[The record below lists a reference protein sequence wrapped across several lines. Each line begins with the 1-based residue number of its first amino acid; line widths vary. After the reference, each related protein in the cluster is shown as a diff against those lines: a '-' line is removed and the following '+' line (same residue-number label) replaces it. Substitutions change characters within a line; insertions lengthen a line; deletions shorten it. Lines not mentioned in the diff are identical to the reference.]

1 MALRSCL
8 PAGVLSMAMRAASCG
23 ARVVARRGGG
33 SVLGRALASAPL
45 CTAATTPQHISH
57 YLTHQPRATW
67 EALSAKFPAAAAGA
81 ALHGH
86 FDAVFLSLARHP
98 HASPE
103 PVAKNAL
110 TFFHWSAAASSSSPP
125 TSHSLRSYCLLVH
138 LLSRAA
144 LFRDASV
151 LLEAAIAKHSSPSSS
166 FIDAFFA
173 AYEDSGTA
181 ATTRGLHLLVH
192 AYARLRLPVEALEAC
207 RYLARRGV
215 IPSLSA
221 FNAALQSAK
230 RAGAFGVAWEVF
242 ELMTQKRVYADKS
255 TVELVIGVLS
265 REGNLVRTAALVER
279 IHGKKCAPG
288 IVAHVAL
295 AMRMIEEE
303 RVEQVILLLKRML
316 QRNILLDNIA
326 YSLIMHAYCC
336 IGELKLAF
344 EQRDDMV
351 RRGCRLNA
359 FVYTCLI
366 KAHCCEGS
374 MDKAVLFLQ
383 EMVSLGLRPYD
394 ATYSHL
400 IAGCFREGMVQ
411 EGLAYFDTMLHEGFV
426 PDISSCNEMLD
437 GLCNAG
443 EVCKANDLLTS
454 IMDRGLVPDQD
465 TYRILISGYGKAC
478 DSEGIVKIYHEME
491 HRGLNPGVDVFTTL
505 IRILC
510 QCGNLKEAEKFLA
523 VMKKKAVT
531 PTSDLYDLLISSY
544 CEKGNTKRALWLYD
558 MMIAENEK
566 LVPSA
571 DSFMMLVRRVI
582 KAKKT
587 LVPLIVDHV
596 IRSLEDGN

>member
-1 MALRSCL
+1 MA
-8 PAGVLSMAMRAASCG
+8 VRAASCG
-23 ARVVARRGGG
+23 GRAVARRGGG
-33 SVLGRALASAPL
+33 GVLGRALSSALL
-45 CTAATTPQHISH
+45 CTAAATPQHISH
-57 YLTHQPRATW
+57 YLAHQPRATW
-67 EALSAKFPAAAAGA
+67 EALSAKFPAAGAGA
-81 ALHGH
+81 VPHGH
-86 FDAVFLSLARHP
+86 VDAVLLSLARRP
-98 HASPE
+98 HATTE

-110 TFFHWSAAASSSSPP
+110 TFFHWSAAAVASSSSPS
-125 TSHSLRSYCLLVH
+125 TSYSLRSYCLLVH

-151 LLEAAIAKHSSPSSS
+151 LLEAAIAKHSSYPASS
-166 FIDAFFA
+166 FLDAFFA

-192 AYARLRLPVEALEAC
+192 AYARLRLPGEALEAC

-215 IPSLSA
+215 TPSLSA

-242 ELMTQKRVYADKS
+242 ELMTQKRVYADQS
-255 TVELVIGVLS
+255 AVGLVVGILS
-265 REGNLVRTAALVER
+265 REGKLVRTAAVVER

-295 AMRMIEEE
+295 TLRMIEEE

-326 YSLIMHAYCC
+326 YSLIVHAYCR
-336 IGELKLAF
+336 IGDLKSAF

-351 RRGCRLNA
+351 CRGCRLNA

-366 KAHCCEGS
+366 RAHCCEGS
-374 MDKAVLFLQ
+374 TDKAVKFHQ
-383 EMVSLGLRPYD
+383 EMVSMGLRPYD

-411 EGLAYFDTMLHEGFV
+411 EGLAYFDNMLHEGFV
-426 PDISSCNEMLD
+426 PDISRCNEMLD

-443 EVCKANDLLTS
+443 EVCKANGLLTA
-454 IMDRGLVPDQD
+454 IMDKGLVPDQD
-465 TYRILISGYGKAC
+465 TYRILISGYVKAG

-491 HRGLNPGVDVFTTL
+491 HRRLNPGVDVFTTL
-505 IRILC
+505 IRSLC
-510 QCGNLKEAEKFLA
+510 QCGNLKEADKYLA
-523 VMKKKAVT
+523 VMKKKAVA

-544 CEKGNTKRALWLYD
+544 CEKGNSKRALWLYD
-558 MMIAENEK
+558 MMITENEK

-582 KAKKT
+582 KVKNSC
-587 LVPLIVDHV
+587 PPD
-596 IRSLEDGN
+596 S

>member
-1 MALRSCL
+1 
-8 PAGVLSMAMRAASCG
+8 MAMRAASCG
-23 ARVVARRGGG
+23 GRVVARRGGSG
-33 SVLGRALASAPL
+33 GLSRALASALL

-57 YLTHQPRATW
+57 YLAHQPRATW
-67 EALSAKFPAAAAGA
+67 EALSAKFPAAAGGA
-81 ALHGH
+81 ALHGRV
-86 FDAVFLSLARHP
+86 DAVLLSLARHP
-98 HASPE
+98 HATPE

-110 TFFHWSAAASSSSPP
+110 TFFHWSAAAAAASSSSPSS
-125 TSHSLRSYCLLVH
+125 SHSLRSYCLLVH
-138 LLSRAA
+138 LLSRSA

-151 LLEAAIAKHSSPSSS
+151 LLEAAIAKHSSPPSSS
-166 FIDAFFA
+166 SALSFLDAFFA
-173 AYEDSGTA
+173 AYEDSGTV

-192 AYARLRLPVEALEAC
+192 AYARLRLPGEALEAC
-207 RYLARRGV
+207 RYLAQRGV
-215 IPSLSA
+215 TPSLSA

-265 REGNLVRTAALVER
+265 REGKLARTAALVER

-295 AMRMIEEE
+295 VLWMIEEE
-303 RVEQVILLLKRML
+303 RVKQVILLLKRML

-326 YSLIMHAYCC
+326 YSLIVHAYCR
-336 IGELKLAF
+336 IGDLKSAF

-351 RRGCRLNA
+351 CRGCRLNS

-366 KAHCCEGS
+366 RAHCCEGS
-374 MDKAVLFLQ
+374 MDKAVQFLQ
-383 EMVSLGLRPYD
+383 EMVSMGLKPYD

-411 EGLAYFDTMLHEGFV
+411 EGLAYFDNMLHEGFV

-443 EVCKANDLLTS
+443 EVCKANDLLTA
-454 IMDRGLVPDQD
+454 IMDKGLVPDQD
-465 TYRILISGYGKAC
+465 TYQIIISGYGKAC

-510 QCGNLKEAEKFLA
+510 QCGNLKEAEKFLT

-582 KAKKT
+582 KANNSC
-587 LVPLIVDHV
+587 PLD
-596 IRSLEDGN
+596 S

>member
-1 MALRSCL
+1 MALS
-8 PAGVLSMAMRAASCG
+8 AAANCG
-23 ARVVARRGGG
+23 GRVVARRGGAG
-33 SVLGRALASAPL
+33 LLGRALASALL
-45 CTAATTPQHISH
+45 CTVAATPQHVSH
-57 YLTHQPRATW
+57 YLAHQPRATW
-67 EALSAKFPAAAAGA
+67 EALSAKFPATAAGA
-81 ALHGH
+81 APRGH
-86 FDAVFLSLARHP
+86 VDAVLLSLARHP

-110 TFFHWSAAASSSSPP
+110 TFFHWSAAAAASSAPP
-125 TSHSLRSYCLLVH
+125 CSHSLRSYCLLVH

-151 LLEAAIAKHSSPSSS
+151 LLEAAIAKHSSSPASS
-166 FIDAFFA
+166 FLDAFFA

-207 RYLARRGV
+207 RYLARHG
-215 IPSLSA
+215 ILPSLSA

-242 ELMTQKRVYADKS
+242 ELMTQKRVYADQS
-255 TVELVIGVLS
+255 AVELVIGVLS
-265 REGNLVRTAALVER
+265 REGKLARTAALVER
-279 IHGKKCAPG
+279 IHGTKCAPG

-295 AMRMIEEE
+295 ALRMIEEE
-303 RVEQVILLLKRML
+303 RVEQVVLLLKRML
-316 QRNILLDNIA
+316 QRNILLDGIA
-326 YSLIMHAYCC
+326 YSLIVHAYCR
-336 IGELKLAF
+336 IGDLKLAF
-344 EQRDDMV
+344 EQRDGMV

-366 KAHCCEGS
+366 GGHCCEGS
-374 MDKAVLFLQ
+374 TDKAVQFLQ
-383 EMVSLGLRPYD
+383 EMVSMGLRPYD

-411 EGLAYFDTMLHEGFV
+411 EGLAYFDNMLHEGFV
-426 PDISSCNEMLD
+426 PDISNCNEMLD

-443 EVCKANDLLTS
+443 EVCKANDLLTA
-454 IMDRGLVPDQD
+454 IMDKGLVPDQD
-465 TYRILISGYGKAC
+465 TYQILISGYGKAG
-478 DSEGIVKIYHEME
+478 DSEGIVKTYHEME

-505 IRILC
+505 ISSLC
-510 QCGNLKEAEKFLA
+510 RCGNLKEAEKFLA
-523 VMKKKAVT
+523 AMKKKAVT

-558 MMIAENEK
+558 MMISENEK

-582 KAKKT
+582 KVKNSCT
-587 LVPLIVDHV
+587 PG
-596 IRSLEDGN
+596 S